1 MDIIKGIKEVVQVQK
16 VLDFNSMKINFDQN
30 N

>member
-16 VLDFNSMKINFDQN
+16 VLDFNSMEINFDQN